1 MVRQQKLSFARYRAR
16 FEKRYLEVFKAAPSG
31 TQRQEQSVH
40 TTWLLNLETLEA
52 EAPAAAELLA
62 LCSRLAPDAIPAA
75 ALLARVVRGEED
87 CEEGP
92 INLVRAA
99 EVCPELVK
107 ALEGLDEDE
116 RHERIETLL
125 CAAQRYSLVDFDTGD
140 AGDTPSKGPAWARA
154 NCW

>member
-1 MVRQQKLSFARYRAR
+1 M
-16 FEKRYLEVFKAAPSG
+16 
-31 TQRQEQSVH
+31 
-40 TTWLLNLETLEA
+40 WLLNLETLEA

-62 LCSRLAPDAIPAA
+62 LCARLAPDAIPAA